1 MLISSTLPAGLLE
14 VAQLLGAAEKTLS
27 TPADNVNISYDFNA
41 NLASI
46 SASIPFVPSDPGA
59 AAIGQTPA
67 DYAPIEDFDA
77 GSLGALLTGGSGM
90 TSPATALIK
99 ISAAMKAAELAK
111 TAEGGS
117 LPDGSGISLSV
128 DYESRII
135 SLAAFLPIV
144 MTIDAAGRSVITASN
159 YLA

>member
-14 VAQLLGAAEKTLS
+14 VAQILGAAEKTLS
-27 TPADNVNISYDFNA
+27 TPGDNISISYDFNA

-46 SASIPFVPSDPGA
+46 SASIPFIPSDPGA
-59 AAIGQTPA
+59 SGIGQTPT
-67 DYAPIEDFDA
+67 DYAQIEDFDA
-77 GSLGALLTGGSGM
+77 GSLGALLAGGAEM

-99 ISAAMKAAELAK
+99 ISAAMKAAEIVK
-111 TAEGGS
+111 TAAGGN
-117 LPDGSGISLSV
+117 LPDGAGISLSV